1 MVFSVIVF
9 CINYICA
16 TTVNTMSRP
25 IALFYL
31 LVAYVLLQFIWWAY
45 LLINLNLEIFHYK
58 VELLQFIHS
67 HTENIDAEKAAFY
80 KSLKSRWAMVLG
92 EGVVFMTLLLIGI
105 NKTKNA
111 FKKEFA
117 LAKQQK
123 NFLLSITH
131 EFKSP
136 LAAVKLNLQTLQK
149 RKLESPQKEEIIR
162 RALLET
168 ERIHLLIENAL
179 MASRL
184 ESHNYEHYFEEINLS
199 TFVRE
204 TIDEFVDRQDH
215 EFILNH
221 EIENNISINGDKFAL
236 TSLIYNLIENAEK
249 YSEKGKEIT
258 IQLKSIGDKEAQIL
272 VKDQGYGIPAKEK
285 VKVFEKFYRIGNED
299 TRKTKGTGLGLFIV
313 QHVVNLHKGKIVIKD
328 NTPQGTIFEI
338 NIPTL

>member
-1 MVFSVIVF
+1 MSKPIV
-9 CINYICA
+9 
-16 TTVNTMSRP
+16 
-25 IALFYL
+25 LFYI
-31 LVAYVLLQFIWWAY
+31 LVTYVLLQFAWWAY
-45 LLINLNLEIFHYK
+45 LLINLNLEIFQYK
-58 VELLQFIHS
+58 VELLEFLHS
-67 HTENIDAEKAAFY
+67 HTENIVAEKAAFY

-92 EGVVFMTLLLIGI
+92 EGVVFMTLLIIGI

-199 TFVRE
+199 SFLRG
-204 TIDEFVDRQDH
+204 TIDDYIDRQDH

-221 EIENNISINGDKFAL
+221 DLEDSIYIKGDKFAL

-249 YSEKGKEIT
+249 YSEKGTKIEIE
-258 IQLKSIGDKEAQIL
+258 LKSISNKESQIL
-272 VKDQGYGIPAKEK
+272 VKDQGYGIPADEK

-313 QHVVNLHKGKIVIKD
+313 QHVVNLHKGKIIIKD
-328 NTPQGTIFEI
+328 NIPQGTVFEI
-338 NIPTL
+338 NLPTL

>member
-1 MVFSVIVF
+1 
-9 CINYICA
+9 
-16 TTVNTMSRP
+16 MSRP
-25 IALFYL
+25 IALFYI

-45 LLINLNLEIFHYK
+45 LLINLNLEIFQYK
-58 VELLQFIHS
+58 VELLNFIHS
-67 HTENIDAEKAAFY
+67 HTENLSTEKAAFY
-80 KSLKSRWAMVLG
+80 KSLKSRWAMVFG
-92 EGVVFMTLLLIGI
+92 EGAVFITLLIIGI

-199 TFVRE
+199 SFLKE
-204 TIDEFVDRQDH
+204 TVEDYIDRQDH
-215 EFILNH
+215 DFILNH
-221 EIENNISINGDKFAL
+221 EIADNIYMKGDKFAL
-236 TSLIYNLIENAEK
+236 TSLVYNLIENAEK
-249 YSEKGKEIT
+249 YSEKGSEIEFE
-258 IQLKSIGDKEAQIL
+258 LKSIGNKECQIL
-272 VKDQGYGIPAKEK
+272 VKDQGYGIPAIEK
-285 VKVFEKFYRIGNED
+285 MKVFEKFYRIGNED

-313 QHVVNLHKGKIVIKD
+313 QHIVNLHKGKITIKD
-328 NTPQGTIFEI
+328 NFPKGTIFEI
-338 NIPTL
+338 NLPTL